1 MAKKCKC
8 PEGIPEWIV
17 TYGDMMTLLLCFFIL
32 LAAFSELKDE
42 EDYQEVIQ
50 AIKEAFGFTD
60 GAGMAPTELLPQ
72 QSMLEVLE
80 EIALHKEKIRK
91 LSQAHDPGV
100 TGRTTTVKRIREGLQ
115 FTVGGLI
122 TFEPGS
128 ADLKPQARDEL
139 AKVANVIRGQ
149 NNKVEVRG
157 HASAGDLPA
166 ESAFEDLW
174 SLSAA
179 RAQAVMRYLTDDQG
193 IDPRR
198 MRVTGCADTEPLVAR
213 VYDKAERAVNRR
225 AEVIVTESLAQEFD
239 AARQQETAAVISD
252 LMRGDTDG

>member
-8 PEGIPEWIV
+8 PEGVPEWIV
-17 TYGDMMTLLLCFFIL
+17 TYGDMMSLLLCFFIL

-42 EDYQEVIQ
+42 DDYQEVIQ
-50 AIKEAFGFTD
+50 AIKEAFGYTD
-60 GAGMAPTELLPQ
+60 GSGLAPTERLPQ
-72 QSMLEVLE
+72 QSMLEMLE
-80 EIALHKEKIRK
+80 EVALHKERIRK
-91 LSQAHDPGV
+91 LSQADDPGV
-100 TGRTTTVKRIREGLQ
+100 TGRQTTVKRIREGLQ

-128 ADLKPQARDEL
+128 ADLKPQATDEL

-166 ESAFEDLW
+166 GSAYEDLW
-174 SLSAA
+174 VLSAA
-179 RAQAVMRYLTDDQG
+179 RARSVMRHLTDQQD

-198 MRVTGCADTEPLVAR
+198 MRVTGCSDTEPLVAR
-213 VYDKAERAVNRR
+213 VYDEAELAVNRR
-225 AEVIVTESLAQEFD
+225 VEIIVTESLAQEFD
-239 AARQQETAAVISD
+239 AARQQETAAVINEPIRGKSD
-252 LMRGDTDG
+252 G

>member
-8 PEGIPEWIV
+8 PEGVPDWLV

-42 EDYQEVIQ
+42 DDYQEVIQ
-50 AIKEAFGFTD
+50 AIKEAFGYTD
-60 GAGMAPTELLPQ
+60 GSGMAPTEQLPQ
-72 QSMLEVLE
+72 QSMLEMLE
-80 EIALHKEKIRK
+80 EVALHKELIRK
-91 LSQAHDPGV
+91 LSQADDPGV

-157 HASAGDLPA
+157 HASTGELPDG
-166 ESAFEDLW
+166 SAFSDLW
-174 SLSAA
+174 QLSAA
-179 RAQAVMRYLTDDQG
+179 RARSVMRHLTDEQG
-193 IDPRR
+193 IDARR
-198 MRVTGCADTEPLVAR
+198 MRVTGCGDTEPLVAR
-213 VYDKAERAVNRR
+213 VYDQAELAVNRR
-225 AEVIVTESLAQEFD
+225 VEIIVTESLAQEFD
-239 AARQQETAAVISD
+239 AARQAQTSAVMPDSI
-252 LMRGDTDG
+252 RGETDG